1 MTTSTRRSRAATR
14 PVRGDRRAAVW
25 VVAAVISALSVLV
38 LLPDLVGLDRY
49 GRVVQLV
56 SFRPQLLGA
65 GAVLLVLLLVATCV
79 RHRLWPIPAGLAAVL
94 LVGAALVLPR
104 AVPDAVPVGGGPLT
118 VLSFNAFEGRADAA
132 AFALLIRTE
141 RPDLVAVP
149 EAGARFA
156 AELAP
161 LVEPLGYRLHHTDS
175 SDPSDVANVVAAV
188 ADGLGPVQVRT
199 TGADAPFP
207 YVEVTGGQLGPLRF
221 AAVHTQ
227 APVSQQIP
235 RWRSDLAGLRQWC
248 AGPTPAV
255 VAGDLNATLDPAA
268 LRAGMAGC
276 DDAAAQRGAGLVST
290 WGPTPGSRPF
300 GPQIDHVLVTG
311 GIATDS
317 LTVHEVPGS
326 DHRAILTGLRL
337 PA

>member
-1 MTTSTRRSRAATR
+1 MTTSMRRSRAVTPPA
-14 PVRGDRRAAVW
+14 RGGRRAAVW
-25 VVAAVISALSVLV
+25 STAVLVTALAVLV

-49 GRVVQLV
+49 GKVVQLV

-65 GAVLLVLLLVATCV
+65 GAVLLVLLLVAVCV
-79 RHRLWPIPAGLAAVL
+79 RRRLWPIPAGLAAVL

-104 AVPDAVPVGGGPLT
+104 AVPDPVPVGGRPLT
-118 VLSFNAFEGRADAA
+118 VLSFNAFEGRADPAA
-132 AFALLIRTE
+132 LADLIRTE

-149 EAGARFA
+149 EAGTRFA

-175 SDPSDVANVVAAV
+175 ADPSDVANVVAAV

-199 TGADAPFP
+199 TDAGAPFP
-207 YVEVTGGQLGPLRF
+207 YVEVTGGQLGSLRF

-227 APVSQQIP
+227 APVSREIP
-235 RWRSDLAGLRQWC
+235 RWRSDLAALRQWC

-255 VAGDLNATLDPAA
+255 VAGDLNATLDHSA

-276 DDAAAQRGAGLVST
+276 ADAAAQRGAGLAST

-300 GPQIDHVLVTG
+300 GPQIDHVLVNG
-311 GIATDS
+311 GIAADS
-317 LTVHEVPGS
+317 FSVQEMPGS